1 MKKLFLLLIAIAC
14 SYTANAESKNG
25 VVYVKTGGTGT
36 GSSWSDAKGDI
47 QAAINEAAT
56 SLTERKDV
64 WVASGEYSISTA
76 IILAD
81 SVNVYGG
88 FAGTEAS
95 VNDRAKSSSKAW
107 DFTNATILKG
117 NNQRLIETKAVF
129 DMETIVDGFTMTGGN
144 GTGTQLSN
152 AGGAIVMR
160 GNTTVKN
167 CIIKG
172 NTATGN
178 GGAVNM
184 TGGTLKDT
192 YIAENTG
199 GAGGAVYSNPAA
211 STPVLIYACTIEKN
225 LANGTGG
232 GGAIRAQG
240 TASQTYMGN
249 LLIINN
255 QAKSTALNAGGALY
269 FNSVNCHISNSV
281 IANNSGSNVIYMN
294 GGEMGNSTVVNNI
307 GGVYCA
313 SQTVAINLGNNVVW
327 GCVTIDGTTATGISG
342 AGSAACVA
350 SNNATYTSIP
360 TIYTD
365 SGNILLPSNNTN
377 GETDGKM
384 GPNFVKVT
392 TFKGATDDAALI
404 EEIHSANW
412 GVKSGSPLIDAGTTI
427 ATIPDDIA
435 GTTRPQGSA
444 YDIGAYEYTAATGIQ
459 NHAADKGVVIYTEG
473 KNVSILNASGLKTEI
488 FNITGQL
495 VKSVIAG
502 DQNLTIDQPGIYIVK
517 CGNYA
522 QKIQIAQ

>member
-1 MKKLFLLLIAIAC
+1 MKKLLLIIMAVAF
-14 SYTANAESKNG
+14 SYSASAESKNG
-25 VVYVKTGGTGT
+25 IVYVKAGGTGAGT
-36 GSSWSDAKGDI
+36 SWSDAKGDI
-47 QAAINEAAT
+47 QAAINDAAADFT
-56 SLTERKDV
+56 ARKDV

-76 IILAD
+76 ILLAD

-88 FAGTEAS
+88 FAGTESS
-95 VNDRAKSSSKAW
+95 VNDRVKSSSKAW
-107 DFTNATILKG
+107 DFANTTILKG
-117 NNQRLIETKAVF
+117 NGQRLIETKAVF
-129 DMETIVDGFTMTGGN
+129 DLETIVDGFTMTGGN
-144 GTGTQLSN
+144 GTGSQLTN

-184 TGGTLKDT
+184 TGGTLKDS

-199 GAGGAVYSNPAA
+199 GAGGAVYSNPAT
-211 STPVLIYACTIEKN
+211 STPALIYACIIEKN

-255 QAKSTALNAGGALY
+255 QAKSTVLNAGGALY

-307 GGVYCA
+307 GGIYCA
-313 SQTVAINLGNNVVW
+313 STTAAINLGNNVVW
-327 GCVTIDGTTATGISG
+327 GCVTTDGTTATGISG
-342 AGSAACVA
+342 TGSAACVV

-360 TIYTD
+360 AAYTA
-365 SGNILLPSNNTN
+365 SNNITLPSNNTN

-384 GPNFVKVT
+384 GPDFVKVT
-392 TFKGATDDAALI
+392 TFKGATDDVALI
-404 EEIHSANW
+404 EEIHTANW
-412 GVKSGSPLIDAGTTI
+412 ALKTGSPLIDKGMTI
-427 ATIPDDIA
+427 ASIPDDIA

-444 YDIGAYEYTAATGIQ
+444 YDIGAYEYTAGTGIQ
-459 NHAADKGVVIYTEG
+459 NNTADNGAIIYTEG
-473 KNVSILNASGLKTEI
+473 KNVYILNANGIKVEI
-488 FNITGQL
+488 YNITGQL

-522 QKIQIAQ
+522 QKIQVAR